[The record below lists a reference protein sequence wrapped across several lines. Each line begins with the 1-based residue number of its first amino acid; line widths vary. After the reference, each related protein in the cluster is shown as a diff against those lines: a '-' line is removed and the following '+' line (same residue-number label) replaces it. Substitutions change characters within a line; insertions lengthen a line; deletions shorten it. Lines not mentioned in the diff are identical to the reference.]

1 MFSVDGD
8 EGERVVALVQCRTS
22 DPATRETLQHKVAAV
37 IRTRHGLEV
46 SVILTPPHS
55 LPQTSSGKLSRTKA
69 KNLYL
74 SGTFEADAA
83 KVVA

>member
-1 MFSVDGD
+1 M
-8 EGERVVALVQCRTS
+8 
-22 DPATRETLQHKVAAV
+22 

-46 SVILTPPHS
+46 SVTLTPPHS

-74 SGTFEADAA
+74 AGTFDKAVAA
-83 KVVA
+83 SVVA